1 MVWVKLAAGTGSTW
15 VGDHWGDG
23 RPGRG
28 QLGQG
33 SKGSVG
39 AVRGRHE
46 ASGWK
51 LASGFQGVQWASTSE
66 RGLGGAAGGG
76 GGENA
81 GGRVG
86 EGGLVTTRLGPG
98 NYNPAIAPA
107 YRATSDPSKR
117 VAWEFG
123 WRQRPAGEARGAVT
137 TASAPPLPQGGRR
150 GCPGGRREL
159 ERARGGHL
167 GSCPSPLRACHCA
180 QGNSTAAQQP
190 PSLWKAVNLVSM
202 FCSHTPLHNTLPLA
216 KLGSVFGGPVILSPS
231 LPSSSRRHF

>member
-1 MVWVKLAAGTGSTW
+1 M
-15 VGDHWGDG
+15 
-23 RPGRG
+23 
-28 QLGQG
+28 
-33 SKGSVG
+33 G

-86 EGGLVTTRLGPG
+86 EGGLVTTRLGLG

-150 GCPGGRREL
+150 GCAGGRGGREL

-190 PSLWKAVNLVSM
+190 PSLWKAVNLVSI
-202 FCSHTPLHNTLPLA
+202 FAAILLCTTRCLWLSWGPYLGVQSSYHPLYPPLPGGTFDDA
-216 KLGSVFGGPVILSPS
+216 KISAREEP
-231 LPSSSRRHF
+231 R

>member
-1 MVWVKLAAGTGSTW
+1 MVWVKLAAGTGSTR

-23 RPGRG
+23 RRGRG

-150 GCPGGRREL
+150 GCPGGEEGVGESQGRSPRVLSLTPSGLSLRPREL
-159 ERARGGHL
+159 
-167 GSCPSPLRACHCA
+167 
-180 QGNSTAAQQP
+180 NSRPAAA
-190 PSLWKAVNLVSM
+190 L
-202 FCSHTPLHNTLPLA
+202 TLESS
-216 KLGSVFGGPVILSPS
+216 KLGLHVLQPY
-231 LPSSSRRHF
+231 SSAQHAASG